1 MDVKKLGTR
10 QLFLMKRES
19 LEKKIVTYYEQSGDA
34 DSVIEYLVAVMVRNA
49 LNLTGA
55 FSFLC
60 KDLLRDLFLTV
71 EPTDTL
77 RLFLPFFKEYFES
90 KEWEGLIKQYF
101 GSPSE
106 YFTQT
111 EMIRSFKNAFER
123 QGSLDL
129 YREGLVYDIRS
140 RFEDAA
146 GKRHLLTIRDVD
158 PNKEETLV
166 AEILE
171 VLTLLSIFEVD
182 GVRKFVALVDYKGGG
197 HVETTSYKVGKAK
210 QTEEDTVVEETPKS
224 TRTEKQPVL
233 VAATE
238 PIAAAEPI
246 TTTTPSPKNSN
257 KLSYEEAAAIVE
269 AEYPLPGEEALISE
283 SLSHNAADLPPK
295 PKSSHMRFDKTPEQV
310 EEEHRQKNLKRRLDK
325 QQGKKKDS
333 RTKRNRKRK

>member
-106 YFTQT
+106 YFSQT
-111 EMIRSFKNAFER
+111 EMIRSFKNAFEK
-123 QGSLDL
+123 QGGLDL

-158 PNKEETLV
+158 PNKEEMLV

-210 QTEEDTVVEETPKS
+210 QTLEDTVVEEAPTNTK
-224 TRTEKQPVL
+224 TEKQPVL
-233 VAATE
+233 AAAVE
-238 PIAAAEPI
+238 PIAVTA
-246 TTTTPSPKNSN
+246 PSPRKAN

-269 AEYPLPGEEALISE
+269 AEYPLPGEEAFATE
-283 SLSHNAADLPPK
+283 RLSNNAVELPPK
-295 PKSSHMRFDKTPEQV
+295 PKSSHVRFGKTPEQV
-310 EEEHRQKNLKRRLDK
+310 EEEQRQKNLKRRLDK

>member
-60 KDLLRDLFLTV
+60 KELLRDLFLTV
-71 EPTDTL
+71 EPTSTL

-106 YFTQT
+106 YFSQT
-111 EMIRSFKNAFER
+111 EMIRPFKNAFEK

-171 VLTLLSIFEVD
+171 V
-182 GVRKFVALVDYKGGG
+182 
-197 HVETTSYKVGKAK
+197 
-210 QTEEDTVVEETPKS
+210 
-224 TRTEKQPVL
+224 
-233 VAATE
+233 
-238 PIAAAEPI
+238 
-246 TTTTPSPKNSN
+246 
-257 KLSYEEAAAIVE
+257 
-269 AEYPLPGEEALISE
+269 
-283 SLSHNAADLPPK
+283 
-295 PKSSHMRFDKTPEQV
+295 
-310 EEEHRQKNLKRRLDK
+310 
-325 QQGKKKDS
+325 
-333 RTKRNRKRK
+333 

>member
-106 YFTQT
+106 YFSQT
-111 EMIRSFKNAFER
+111 EMIRSFKNAFEK
-123 QGSLDL
+123 QGGLDL
-129 YREGLVYDIRS
+129 YRGGLVYDIRS

-158 PNKEETLV
+158 PNKEEMLV

-210 QTEEDTVVEETPKS
+210 QTEEDTVVEEAPTNTK
-224 TRTEKQPVL
+224 TEKQPV
-233 VAATE
+233 VA
-238 PIAAAEPI
+238 AAAEPI
-246 TTTTPSPKNSN
+246 AATSPSPKKAN
-257 KLSYEEAAAIVE
+257 KLSYEEAVAIVE
-269 AEYPLPGEEALISE
+269 AEYPLPGEETFATERPSN
-283 SLSHNAADLPPK
+283 NAADLPPK
-295 PKSSHMRFDKTPEQV
+295 PKSSYVRFDKTPEQV
-310 EEEHRQKNLKRRLDK
+310 EEEQRQKNLKRRLDK

>member
-1 MDVKKLGTR
+1 MDVKKIGTR

-106 YFTQT
+106 YFAQT
-111 EMIRSFKNAFER
+111 EMIRSFKNAFEK

-140 RFEDAA
+140 RYEDAA

-158 PNKEETLV
+158 PNKEEMLV

-210 QTEEDTVVEETPKS
+210 QTQEDTIVEEAPTNTK
-224 TRTEKQPVL
+224 TKKQPV
-233 VAATE
+233 VAAT
-238 PIAAAEPI
+238 AA
-246 TTTTPSPKNSN
+246 PSPKKSN

-269 AEYPLPGEEALISE
+269 AEYPLPGEEASSTE
-283 SLSHNAADLPPK
+283 SPSHNAVDLPPK
-295 PKSSHMRFDKTPEQV
+295 PKSSHVRFDKTPEQV
-310 EEEHRQKNLKRRLDK
+310 EEEQRQKNLKRRLDK

>member
-90 KEWEGLIKQYF
+90 KEWDGLIKQYF

-106 YFTQT
+106 YFSQT
-111 EMIRSFKNAFER
+111 EMIRSFKNAFEKE
-123 QGSLDL
+123 GGLDL

-210 QTEEDTVVEETPKS
+210 QTEEDTVVEEAPTNTK
-224 TRTEKQPVL
+224 TKKQSV
-233 VAATE
+233 VAA
-238 PIAAAEPI
+238 A
-246 TTTTPSPKNSN
+246 PSPKKSN

-269 AEYPLPGEEALISE
+269 AEYPLPGEEALTSE
-283 SLSHNAADLPPK
+283 SPSHDAVDLPPK
-295 PKSSHMRFDKTPEQV
+295 PTSSYVRFDKTPEQV

>member
-19 LEKKIVTYYEQSGDA
+19 LEKKIETYYEQSDDA

-60 KDLLRDLFLTV
+60 KDLLRDLVLTV

-77 RLFLPFFKEYFES
+77 RLFLPLFKEYFES

-106 YFTQT
+106 YFAQT
-111 EMIRSFKNAFER
+111 ESIRSFKNAFER

-210 QTEEDTVVEETPKS
+210 QTEEDTVVEEAPKN
-224 TRTEKQPVL
+224 TKTEKQPVL
-233 VAATE
+233 
-238 PIAAAEPI
+238 AAAAS
-246 TTTTPSPKNSN
+246 PSPKKAN

-269 AEYPLPGEEALISE
+269 AEYPLPGEEASSTE
-283 SLSHNAADLPPK
+283 SPSHNAVDLPPK
-295 PKSSHMRFDKTPEQV
+295 PKSSHVRFDKTPEQV

>member
-106 YFTQT
+106 YFSQT
-111 EMIRSFKNAFER
+111 EMIRSFKNAFEK
-123 QGSLDL
+123 QGGLDL
-129 YREGLVYDIRS
+129 YRGGLVYDIRS

-158 PNKEETLV
+158 PNKEEMLV

-210 QTEEDTVVEETPKS
+210 QTEEDTVVEEAPTNTK
-224 TRTEKQPVL
+224 TEKQPVL
-233 VAATE
+233 AAAVE
-238 PIAAAEPI
+238 PIAAAALP
-246 TTTTPSPKNSN
+246 PKKAN

-269 AEYPLPGEEALISE
+269 AEYPLPGEETFATERQSN
-283 SLSHNAADLPPK
+283 NAVDLPPK
-295 PKSSHMRFDKTPEQV
+295 PKSSHVRFDKTPEQI

>member
-106 YFTQT
+106 YFSQT
-111 EMIRSFKNAFER
+111 EMIRSFKNAFEKE
-123 QGSLDL
+123 GGLDL

-210 QTEEDTVVEETPKS
+210 QTEEDTVVEEAPTNTK
-224 TRTEKQPVL
+224 TKKQSV
-233 VAATE
+233 VAA
-238 PIAAAEPI
+238 A
-246 TTTTPSPKNSN
+246 PSPKKSN

-269 AEYPLPGEEALISE
+269 AEYPLPGEEALTSE
-283 SLSHNAADLPPK
+283 SPSHDAVDLPPK
-295 PKSSHMRFDKTPEQV
+295 PTSSYVRFDKTPEQV

>member
-1 MDVKKLGTR
+1 MEDGNMDVKKLGTR

-106 YFTQT
+106 YFAQT
-111 EMIRSFKNAFER
+111 EMIRSFKNAFEK

-166 AEILE
+166 VEILE

-197 HVETTSYKVGKAK
+197 HVETTSYKVAKAK
-210 QTEEDTVVEETPKS
+210 QTEEDTVVEETPTS
-224 TRTEKQPVL
+224 TKTKKQPV
-233 VAATE
+233 VAAAVE
-238 PIAAAEPI
+238 PIAA
-246 TTTTPSPKNSN
+246 TSPSPKKAN

-269 AEYPLPGEEALISE
+269 AEYPLPGEETFATERPSN
-283 SLSHNAADLPPK
+283 NAVDLPPK
-295 PKSSHMRFDKTPEQV
+295 PKSSYVRFDKTPEQV
-310 EEEHRQKNLKRRLDK
+310 EEEQRQKNLKRRLDK

>member
-34 DSVIEYLVAVMVRNA
+34 NSVIEYLVAVMVRNS

-106 YFTQT
+106 YFSQT
-111 EMIRSFKNAFER
+111 EMIRSFKNAFEK

-197 HVETTSYKVGKAK
+197 HVETTSYKVGKSK
-210 QTEEDTVVEETPKS
+210 QTEEDTIVEETPTNTK
-224 TRTEKQPVL
+224 TEKQPVL
-233 VAATE
+233 AAATE
-238 PIAAAEPI
+238 PIAAAA
-246 TTTTPSPKNSN
+246 PSPKKSN
-257 KLSYEEAAAIVE
+257 KLSYEEA
-269 AEYPLPGEEALISE
+269 LTSE
-283 SLSHNAADLPPK
+283 SPSHNAADLPPK
-295 PKSSHMRFDKTPEQV
+295 PKSSYVRFDKTPEQV
-310 EEEHRQKNLKRRLDK
+310 EEEQRQKNLKRRLDK

>member
-1 MDVKKLGTR
+1 MEDGNMDVKKLGTR

-101 GSPSE
+101 GSPSG
-106 YFTQT
+106 YFAQT
-111 EMIRSFKNAFER
+111 ESIRSFKNAFEK
-123 QGSLDL
+123 QGGLDL
-129 YREGLVYDIRS
+129 YREDLVYDIRS

-166 AEILE
+166 VEILE

-210 QTEEDTVVEETPKS
+210 QIEEDTAVEEAPTNTK
-224 TRTEKQPVL
+224 TKKQPVL
-233 VAATE
+233 AAAVE
-238 PIAAAEPI
+238 PIAAA
-246 TTTTPSPKNSN
+246 PSPKKSN

-269 AEYPLPGEEALISE
+269 AEYPLPGEEASSTE
-283 SLSHNAADLPPK
+283 SPSHNAVDLPPK
-295 PKSSHMRFDKTPEQV
+295 PTSSYVRFDKTPEQV
-310 EEEHRQKNLKRRLDK
+310 EEEQRQKNLKRRLDK

>member
-1 MDVKKLGTR
+1 
-10 QLFLMKRES
+10 
-19 LEKKIVTYYEQSGDA
+19 
-34 DSVIEYLVAVMVRNA
+34 
-49 LNLTGA
+49 
-55 FSFLC
+55 
-60 KDLLRDLFLTV
+60 
-71 EPTDTL
+71 
-77 RLFLPFFKEYFES
+77 
-90 KEWEGLIKQYF
+90 
-101 GSPSE
+101 
-106 YFTQT
+106 
-111 EMIRSFKNAFER
+111 MIRSFKNAFEK

-210 QTEEDTVVEETPKS
+210 QIEEDTVVEEAPTNTK
-224 TRTEKQPVL
+224 TKKQSV
-233 VAATE
+233 VAA
-238 PIAAAEPI
+238 A
-246 TTTTPSPKNSN
+246 PSPKKSN

-269 AEYPLPGEEALISE
+269 AEYPLPGEETFATERPSN
-283 SLSHNAADLPPK
+283 NAADLPPK
-295 PKSSHMRFDKTPEQV
+295 PKSSYVRFDKTPEQV
-310 EEEHRQKNLKRRLDK
+310 EEEQRQKNLKRRLDK

>member
-1 MDVKKLGTR
+1 
-10 QLFLMKRES
+10 
-19 LEKKIVTYYEQSGDA
+19 
-34 DSVIEYLVAVMVRNA
+34 
-49 LNLTGA
+49 
-55 FSFLC
+55 
-60 KDLLRDLFLTV
+60 
-71 EPTDTL
+71 
-77 RLFLPFFKEYFES
+77 EYFES

-106 YFTQT
+106 YFAQT
-111 EMIRSFKNAFER
+111 EMIRSFKNAFEK

-140 RFEDAA
+140 RYEDAA

-158 PNKEETLV
+158 PNKEEMLV

-210 QTEEDTVVEETPKS
+210 QTQEDTIVEEAPTNTK
-224 TRTEKQPVL
+224 TKKQPV
-233 VAATE
+233 VAAT
-238 PIAAAEPI
+238 AA
-246 TTTTPSPKNSN
+246 PSPKKSN

-269 AEYPLPGEEALISE
+269 AEYPLPGEEASSTE
-283 SLSHNAADLPPK
+283 SPSHNAVDLPPK
-295 PKSSHMRFDKTPEQV
+295 PKSSHVRFDKTPEQV
-310 EEEHRQKNLKRRLDK
+310 EEEQRQKNLKRRLDK

>member
-106 YFTQT
+106 YFSQT

-123 QGSLDL
+123 QGGLDL

-210 QTEEDTVVEETPKS
+210 QTQEDTVVEEAPTNTK
-224 TRTEKQPVL
+224 TKKQPVL
-233 VAATE
+233 AAAAS
-238 PIAAAEPI
+238 PIAAAL
-246 TTTTPSPKNSN
+246 SPKNSN

-269 AEYPLPGEEALISE
+269 AEYPLPGEEALTSE
-283 SLSHNAADLPPK
+283 SPSHNAADLPPK
-295 PKSSHMRFDKTPEQV
+295 PKSSYVRFDKTPEQV
-310 EEEHRQKNLKRRLDK
+310 EEEQRQKNLKRRLDK

>member
-101 GSPSE
+101 ESPSD
-106 YFTQT
+106 YFAQT
-111 EMIRSFKNAFER
+111 EMIRSFKNAFEK
-123 QGSLDL
+123 QGGLDL

-171 VLTLLSIFEVD
+171 VLTLLSIFKVD

-197 HVETTSYKVGKAK
+197 HMETTSYKVGKAK
-210 QTEEDTVVEETPKS
+210 QTLEDTVVEEAPTNTK
-224 TRTEKQPVL
+224 TEKQPVL
-233 VAATE
+233 AAAVE
-238 PIAAAEPI
+238 PIAAAA
-246 TTTTPSPKNSN
+246 PSPKKAN

-269 AEYPLPGEEALISE
+269 AEYPLPGEETFATERPSN
-283 SLSHNAADLPPK
+283 NAVDLPPK
-295 PKSSHMRFDKTPEQV
+295 PKSSYVRFDKTPEQV
-310 EEEHRQKNLKRRLDK
+310 EEEQRQKNLKRRLDK

>member
-19 LEKKIVTYYEQSGDA
+19 LEKKIETYYEQSGDA

-60 KDLLRDLFLTV
+60 KDLLRDFFLTV

-106 YFTQT
+106 YFSQT
-111 EMIRSFKNAFER
+111 ESIRSFKNAFER

-182 GVRKFVALVDYKGGG
+182 GVRKFVALIDYKGGG

-210 QTEEDTVVEETPKS
+210 QAEEDTVVEEAPTNTK
-224 TRTEKQPVL
+224 TEKQPV
-233 VAATE
+233 VAAAT
-238 PIAAAEPI
+238 A
-246 TTTTPSPKNSN
+246 PSPKKSN

-269 AEYPLPGEEALISE
+269 AEYPLPGEEASSTE
-283 SLSHNAADLPPK
+283 SPSHNTVELPPK
-295 PKSSHMRFDKTPEQV
+295 PKSSHVRFDKTPEQV
-310 EEEHRQKNLKRRLDK
+310 EEEQRKKNLKRRLDK

>member
-90 KEWEGLIKQYF
+90 KEWEGLIKQFF

-106 YFTQT
+106 YFSQT
-111 EMIRSFKNAFER
+111 EMIRSFKNAFEK
-123 QGSLDL
+123 QGGLDL

-182 GVRKFVALVDYKGGG
+182 GVRKFVALIDYKGGG

-210 QTEEDTVVEETPKS
+210 QTEEDTVVEEAPTNTK
-224 TRTEKQPVL
+224 TKKQPV
-233 VAATE
+233 VAA
-238 PIAAAEPI
+238 AAA
-246 TTTTPSPKNSN
+246 PSPKNSN

-269 AEYPLPGEEALISE
+269 AEYPLPGEEALTSE
-283 SLSHNAADLPPK
+283 TPSHNAADLPPK
-295 PKSSHMRFDKTPEQV
+295 PRSSYVRFDKTPEQV

-325 QQGKKKDS
+325 QQGKKKDR

>member
-106 YFTQT
+106 YFSQT
-111 EMIRSFKNAFER
+111 EMIRSFKNAFEK
-123 QGSLDL
+123 QGGLDL

-158 PNKEETLV
+158 PNKEEMLV

-210 QTEEDTVVEETPKS
+210 QTEEDTVVEE
-224 TRTEKQPVL
+224 
-233 VAATE
+233 
-238 PIAAAEPI
+238 
-246 TTTTPSPKNSN
+246 
-257 KLSYEEAAAIVE
+257 AAAIVE
-269 AEYPLPGEEALISE
+269 AEYPLPGEETFATE
-283 SLSHNAADLPPK
+283 RLSNNAVELPPK
-295 PKSSHMRFDKTPEQV
+295 PKSSHVRFDKTPEQV
-310 EEEHRQKNLKRRLDK
+310 EEEQRQKNLKRRLDK

>member
-1 MDVKKLGTR
+1 MEDGNMDVKKLGTR

-49 LNLTGA
+49 LNLTGT

-101 GSPSE
+101 GSPSG
-106 YFTQT
+106 YFAQT
-111 EMIRSFKNAFER
+111 ESIRSFKNAFEK
-123 QGSLDL
+123 QGGLDL
-129 YREGLVYDIRS
+129 YREDLVYDIRS

-166 AEILE
+166 VEILE

-197 HVETTSYKVGKAK
+197 HVETTSYKVAKAK
-210 QTEEDTVVEETPKS
+210 QTEEDTVVEETPTS
-224 TRTEKQPVL
+224 TKTKKQPV
-233 VAATE
+233 VAAAVE
-238 PIAAAEPI
+238 PIAA
-246 TTTTPSPKNSN
+246 TSPSPKKAN

-269 AEYPLPGEEALISE
+269 AEYPLPGEETFATERPSN
-283 SLSHNAADLPPK
+283 NAVDLPPK
-295 PKSSHMRFDKTPEQV
+295 PKSSYVRFDKTPEQV
-310 EEEHRQKNLKRRLDK
+310 EEEQRQKNLKRRLDK

>member
-34 DSVIEYLVAVMVRNA
+34 NSVIEYLVAVMVRNS

-90 KEWEGLIKQYF
+90 KEWDGLIKQYF

-106 YFTQT
+106 YFSQT
-111 EMIRSFKNAFER
+111 EMIRSFKNAFEKE
-123 QGSLDL
+123 GGLDL

-210 QTEEDTVVEETPKS
+210 QTEEDTVVEEAPTNTK
-224 TRTEKQPVL
+224 TKKQSV
-233 VAATE
+233 VAA
-238 PIAAAEPI
+238 A
-246 TTTTPSPKNSN
+246 PSPKKSN

-269 AEYPLPGEEALISE
+269 AEYPLPGEEASSTE
-283 SLSHNAADLPPK
+283 SPSHNAVDLPPK

>member
-1 MDVKKLGTR
+1 MEDGNMDVKKLGTR

-49 LNLTGA
+49 LNLTGT

-106 YFTQT
+106 YFAQT
-111 EMIRSFKNAFER
+111 EMIRSFKNAFEK

-166 AEILE
+166 VEILE

-197 HVETTSYKVGKAK
+197 HVETTSYKVAKAK
-210 QTEEDTVVEETPKS
+210 QTE
-224 TRTEKQPVL
+224 
-233 VAATE
+233 
-238 PIAAAEPI
+238 
-246 TTTTPSPKNSN
+246 
-257 KLSYEEAAAIVE
+257 
-269 AEYPLPGEEALISE
+269 
-283 SLSHNAADLPPK
+283 
-295 PKSSHMRFDKTPEQV
+295 
-310 EEEHRQKNLKRRLDK
+310 
-325 QQGKKKDS
+325 
-333 RTKRNRKRK
+333 

>member
-19 LEKKIVTYYEQSGDA
+19 LEKKIVTYYEQSGNG

-90 KEWEGLIKQYF
+90 KEWDGLIKQYF

-106 YFTQT
+106 YFSQT

-123 QGSLDL
+123 QGGLDL

-182 GVRKFVALVDYKGGG
+182 GVRKFVALIDYKGGG

-210 QTEEDTVVEETPKS
+210 QAEEDTVVEEAPTNTK
-224 TRTEKQPVL
+224 TEKQPV
-233 VAATE
+233 VAAAT
-238 PIAAAEPI
+238 A
-246 TTTTPSPKNSN
+246 PSPKKSN

-269 AEYPLPGEEALISE
+269 AEYPLPGEEASSTE
-283 SLSHNAADLPPK
+283 SPSHNTVELPPK
-295 PKSSHMRFDKTPEQV
+295 PKSSHVRFDKTPEQV
-310 EEEHRQKNLKRRLDK
+310 EEEQRKKNLKRRLDK

>member
-19 LEKKIVTYYEQSGDA
+19 LEKKIMTYYEQSGDA

-106 YFTQT
+106 YFSQT
-111 EMIRSFKNAFER
+111 ESIRSFKNAFER

-166 AEILE
+166 VEILE

-210 QTEEDTVVEETPKS
+210 QIEEDTFVEEAPTNTK
-224 TRTEKQPVL
+224 TKKQPVL
-233 VAATE
+233 
-238 PIAAAEPI
+238 AAAAS
-246 TTTTPSPKNSN
+246 PSPKKSN

-269 AEYPLPGEEALISE
+269 AEYLLPGEEASSTE
-283 SLSHNAADLPPK
+283 SPSHNAVDLPPK
-295 PKSSHMRFDKTPEQV
+295 PKSSYVRFDKTPEQV
-310 EEEHRQKNLKRRLDK
+310 EEEQRQKNLKRRLDK

>member
-106 YFTQT
+106 YFAQT
-111 EMIRSFKNAFER
+111 EMIRSFKNAFEK
-123 QGSLDL
+123 QGGLDL

-158 PNKEETLV
+158 PNKEEMLV

-210 QTEEDTVVEETPKS
+210 QTEEDTVVEE
-224 TRTEKQPVL
+224 
-233 VAATE
+233 
-238 PIAAAEPI
+238 
-246 TTTTPSPKNSN
+246 
-257 KLSYEEAAAIVE
+257 AAAIVE
-269 AEYPLPGEEALISE
+269 AEYPLPGEETFATE
-283 SLSHNAADLPPK
+283 RLSNNAVELPPK
-295 PKSSHMRFDKTPEQV
+295 PKSSHVRFDKTPEQV
-310 EEEHRQKNLKRRLDK
+310 EEEQRQKNLKRRLDK

>member
-1 MDVKKLGTR
+1 MEDGNMDVKKLGTR

-71 EPTDTL
+71 EPTSTL

-101 GSPSE
+101 GSPSD
-106 YFTQT
+106 YFSQT
-111 EMIRSFKNAFER
+111 ETIRSFKNVFEK
-123 QGSLDL
+123 QGGLDL

-158 PNKEETLV
+158 PNKEEMLV

-182 GVRKFVALVDYKGGG
+182 GLRKFVALIDYKGGG
-197 HVETTSYKVGKAK
+197 HVETTSYKVAKAK
-210 QTEEDTVVEETPKS
+210 QTEEDTVVEETPTS
-224 TRTEKQPVL
+224 TKTKKQPV
-233 VAATE
+233 VAAAVE
-238 PIAAAEPI
+238 PIAA
-246 TTTTPSPKNSN
+246 TSPSPKKAN

-269 AEYPLPGEEALISE
+269 AEYPLPGEETFATERPSN
-283 SLSHNAADLPPK
+283 NAVDLPPK
-295 PKSSHMRFDKTPEQV
+295 PKSSYVRFDKTPEQV
-310 EEEHRQKNLKRRLDK
+310 EEEQRQKNLKRRLDK

>member
-106 YFTQT
+106 YFSQT
-111 EMIRSFKNAFER
+111 EMIRPFKNAFEK
-123 QGSLDL
+123 QGSLYL

-140 RFEDAA
+140 RFEDAV

-166 AEILE
+166 VEILE

-197 HVETTSYKVGKAK
+197 HVETTSCKVGKAK
-210 QTEEDTVVEETPKS
+210 QIEEDTFVEEAPTNTK
-224 TRTEKQPVL
+224 TKKQPVL
-233 VAATE
+233 A
-238 PIAAAEPI
+238 AAAEPI
-246 TTTTPSPKNSN
+246 ATTTASPKKSN

-269 AEYPLPGEEALISE
+269 AEYPPPGEEASSTE
-283 SLSHNAADLPPK
+283 SPSHNAVDLPPK
-295 PKSSHMRFDKTPEQV
+295 PKSSYVRFDKTPEQV

>member
-19 LEKKIVTYYEQSGDA
+19 LEKKIVTCYEQSGDA

-90 KEWEGLIKQYF
+90 KEWEGLIKRYF

-106 YFTQT
+106 YFSQT
-111 EMIRSFKNAFER
+111 EMIRSFKNAFEK

-140 RFEDAA
+140 RFEDAV

-182 GVRKFVALVDYKGGG
+182 GVRKFVALIDYKGGG

-210 QTEEDTVVEETPKS
+210 QTEEDIVVEEAPTNTK
-224 TRTEKQPVL
+224 TKKQPV
-233 VAATE
+233 VAS
-238 PIAAAEPI
+238 AAA
-246 TTTTPSPKNSN
+246 PSPRKSN
-257 KLSYEEAAAIVE
+257 KLSYEEAVAIVE
-269 AEYPLPGEEALISE
+269 AEYPLPGEEASSTE
-283 SLSHNAADLPPK
+283 SSSHNAVDLPPK
-295 PKSSHMRFDKTPEQV
+295 PKSSYVRFDKTPEQV
-310 EEEHRQKNLKRRLDK
+310 EEEQRQKNLKRRLDK
-325 QQGKKKDS
+325 QQGKKKDR